1 MPRMQ
6 IIRMSPH
13 VKPEGQVQEHRKA
26 GPTPDNAVRLI
37 PLGGLEEIGR
47 NMTLV
52 EYRDEI
58 IVIDMGLQF
67 PEEDTPGID
76 YIIPNV
82 SYLEPRKDKIKA
94 VILTHGH
101 YDHIGA
107 IPYLIGRIGN
117 PTIYTA
123 KLTKGIIERR
133 EDEFTNSP
141 KLHVISVAHG
151 DKVKLSKYFDLEF
164 FNIEHTIPDS
174 LGVTIKTPIGNI
186 VHFGDF
192 RIDYTEDGKPQN
204 LDVIS
209 DIGKAGVHTFLC
221 DSTNATEPGHSIS
234 ERTVEKNLEA
244 LFKEAKGRIIITT
257 FSSML
262 TRIAEMIKIAEKLGR
277 KVAINGRSMKD
288 NIQIS
293 QNLGYLKAKKGTL
306 ITAEEVS
313 KYKDD
318 KVMIITTGAQGES
331 SAGLMKIVNGEHK
344 YIKLKAGD
352 TVIFSSSVIPG
363 NERSIQTLKDNLS
376 RQQAKVYTSSL
387 IDIHASGHAPSDDLT
402 MVVSLLKPKFFVPV
416 HGYYYMR
423 AANGE
428 NAVRGG
434 LSPENI
440 RLMDNGQVA
449 FLTKDGFVISEEE
462 VPANYVMVDGFNVG
476 NIGEVV
482 LRDRII
488 LSQEGMLVMIVTIDR
503 KTGRLIKNPD
513 IVSRGF
519 IYLRDN
525 QRLLDEIR
533 QKVKGI
539 IGRLPR
545 GREIDSDYL
554 KAVFRDQIGQLIWA
568 QTSRRPMIL
577 PVVIEI

>member
-1 MPRMQ
+1 
-6 IIRMSPH
+6 MSPH
-13 VKPEGQVQEHRKA
+13 VKPEGQTNDQKKVK
-26 GPTPDNAVRLI
+26 PTPDDTVRLI

-47 NMTLV
+47 NMTIV
-52 EYRDEI
+52 EYRDEM

-67 PEEDTPGID
+67 PEEETPGID

-82 SYLEPRKDKIKA
+82 SYIEPRKNNVKA

-107 IPYLIGRIGN
+107 IPYLIGKIGN

-123 KLTKGIIERR
+123 KLTKAIIEKRQ
-133 EDEFTNSP
+133 EEFMNAP
-141 KLHVISVAHG
+141 KLHTMSVAHG
-151 DKVKLSKYFDLEF
+151 DKMKIGKYFELEF

-192 RIDYTEDGKPQN
+192 RLDYTEDGKPLN
-204 LDVIS
+204 LDLIA
-209 DIGKAGVHTFLC
+209 DIGKQGVHTFLC
-221 DSTNATEPGHSIS
+221 DSTNATQPGHSIS
-234 ERTVEKNLEA
+234 ERTVEKNLES
-244 LFKEAKGRIIITT
+244 LFKEADGRIIVTT

-306 ITAEEVS
+306 ISTEEVS

-318 KVMIITTGAQGES
+318 KILIITTGAQGES
-331 SAGLMKIVNGEHK
+331 GAGLMKIISGEHK
-344 YIKLKAGD
+344 HIKLKAGD
-352 TVIFSSSVIPG
+352 TIIFSSSVIPG
-363 NERSIQTLKDNLS
+363 NERSVQGLKDNLA
-376 RQQAKVYTSSL
+376 RQHTKVFTSSL
-387 IDIHASGHAPSDDLT
+387 IDIHASGHAPSEDLSL
-402 MVVSLLKPKFFVPV
+402 VVSLLKPKYFVPV

-434 LSPENI
+434 LSPENV

-449 FLTKDGFVISEEE
+449 FLTKNDFVISEET
-462 VPANYVMVDGFNVG
+462 VPAHYVMVDGLSVG
-476 NIGEVV
+476 DIGEVV
-482 LRDRII
+482 LRDR
-488 LSQEGMLVMIVTIDR
+488 LVLAQEGMLVMIVTVDR

-519 IYLRDN
+519 IYLRDS
-525 QRLLDEIR
+525 QKLLDEIR
-533 QKVKGI
+533 QKIKGI
-539 IGRLPR
+539 ITRIPR
-545 GREIDSDYL
+545 SQQIDPDYL
-554 KAVFRDQIGQLIWA
+554 KAIFRDQIGQLIWS
-568 QTSRRPMIL
+568 QTFRRPMIL